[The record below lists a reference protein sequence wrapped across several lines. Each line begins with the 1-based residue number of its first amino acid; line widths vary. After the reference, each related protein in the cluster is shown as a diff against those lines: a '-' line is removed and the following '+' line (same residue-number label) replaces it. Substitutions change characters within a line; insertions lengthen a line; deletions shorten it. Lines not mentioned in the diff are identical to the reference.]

1 MSGLLA
7 LLVLVAAGYGI
18 FVGFFYL
25 RQESLLFLP
34 QIPSRSHWATPE
46 AVGLEYETVSLST
59 ADGERLDAWFVP
71 SRRQRLVML
80 FFHGNAG
87 NISHRLDSLR
97 LFHELGM
104 SVLIIDYRGY
114 GKSTGQPGEAGTYQ
128 DALAAWQWL
137 TGERGVEPRD
147 VMLFGRSLGG
157 SVAAWLATRVEP
169 AALIV
174 EAAFRSVP
182 ALGADLYPWLPVRT
196 LSRLEYDTEAYLR
209 DVSCPVLVIH
219 GTGDEIVPL
228 SHARALQ
235 RAAPA
240 GTALLELDGGHNDA
254 FLLDRERYVD
264 GLEAFLGKLGR

>member
-59 ADGERLDAWFVP
+59 ADGERLDAWFVS